1 MTTSARRTTRTPIGN
16 MTLTQTPTEPD
27 RVIWRPDLQQIVGVS
42 SETVRRWL
50 KTGKLPAPDVALS
63 RRTMG
68 WRISTLRAAGI
79 NLV

>member
-1 MTTSARRTTRTPIGN
+1 M
-16 MTLTQTPTEPD
+16 
-27 RVIWRPDLQQIVGVS
+27 IWRPDLQQIVGVS